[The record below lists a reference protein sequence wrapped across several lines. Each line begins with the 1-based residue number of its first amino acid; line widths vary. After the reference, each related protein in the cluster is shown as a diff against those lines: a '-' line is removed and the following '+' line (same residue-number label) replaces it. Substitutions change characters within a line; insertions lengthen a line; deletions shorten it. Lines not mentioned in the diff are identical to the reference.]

1 MQTYLN
7 ILNLS
12 IKSRPKCDISTNV
25 VIHLWLAAGQPVDVH
40 FYYFQNLTHFLR
52 SKTFQQKKLFS
63 RLFERTE
70 MCFGAQEPQPLKIRH
85 NHLFIDNLD
94 FLLRL
99 GRRIFG
105 HWTGRW
111 AWAWVRGLIEAKYRD
126 IDPLC
131 VVNFALFFFLLSLF
145 VSLTKWQNVSIF
157 DATGQSTSNM
167 ANTTKVLNKVSY
179 IHSFIQTLT
188 FRSMISLR

>member
-1 MQTYLN
+1 MRHFNECCDSPTTGCWPA
-7 ILNLS
+7 
-12 IKSRPKCDISTNV
+12 SRRPFLLFSELDPLFAVKNFST
-25 VIHLWLAAGQPVDVH
+25 
-40 FYYFQNLTHFLR
+40 
-52 SKTFQQKKLFS
+52 KKLFS

-131 VVNFALFFFLLSLF
+131 VVNFALFFSFSLYLFPWQNGKMFPFLMQQGNQRPIWPIRLKSSIRWVTFTVSFKLSL
-145 VSLTKWQNVSIF
+145 S
-157 DATGQSTSNM
+157 GQW
-167 ANTTKVLNKVSY
+167 
-179 IHSFIQTLT
+179 
-188 FRSMISLR
+188 